1 VKWVAAVVAALGA
14 IVVANVLLL
23 GYGETHNDPV
33 GRLSPVAAINV
44 PTTGT
49 TLPTVST
56 VQTVQTVPTV
66 PTTTTDERGHK
77 NDSDD

>member
-1 VKWVAAVVAALGA
+1 MKWVAAVVAALGA

-56 VQTVQTVPTV
+56 VQTVPTV
-66 PTTTTDERGHK
+66 PTTTTGERGHK